1 MEVDDDPKLRSM
13 LREWQVPNA
22 PATVEQRLFL
32 RTRPWWQVLISG
44 RIRIPV
50 PLAVAVALAIIFL
63 TSVVI
68 RDRLP
73 SKNPSPGAVTLQ
85 GFQPVNYVSV
95 RIERSG
101 NAGQ

>member
-1 MEVDDDPKLRSM
+1 MEVNDDPRLRSV

-22 PATVEQRLFL
+22 PPTIEQRLFL
-32 RTRPWWQVLISG
+32 RTRPWWQVLIAG
-44 RIRIPV
+44 RIRIPA
-50 PLAVAVALAIIFL
+50 PLALTAGLAIVFL

-68 RDRLP
+68 LDRLP
-73 SKNPSPGAVTLQ
+73 SKKPSERVVTLQ

>member
-1 MEVDDDPKLRSM
+1 MEVNDDPRLRSV

-22 PATVEQRLFL
+22 PPTIEQRLFL
-32 RTRPWWQVLISG
+32 RTRPWWQVLIAG

-50 PLAVAVALAIIFL
+50 PLAFATALAIIFL

-68 RDRLP
+68 VDRLP
-73 SKNPSPGAVTLQ
+73 SEKPSARVVTLQ
-85 GFQPVNYVSV
+85 GFQPVNYVNV

>member
-1 MEVDDDPKLRSM
+1 MEVNDDPKLRSV

-22 PATVEQRLFL
+22 PPTIEQRLFL
-32 RTRPWWQVLISG
+32 RTRPWWQVLIAG

-50 PLAVAVALAIIFL
+50 PLALAAVLAIIFL

-68 RDRLP
+68 LDRRP
-73 SKNPSPGAVTLQ
+73 SEKPSESAVTLR